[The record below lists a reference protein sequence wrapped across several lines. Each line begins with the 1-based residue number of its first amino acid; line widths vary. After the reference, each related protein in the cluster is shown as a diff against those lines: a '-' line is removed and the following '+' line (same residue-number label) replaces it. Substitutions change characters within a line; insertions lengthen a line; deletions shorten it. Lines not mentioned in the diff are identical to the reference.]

1 MAPFIAIDFTGQKG
15 SENCSVAPMMGK
27 ARKVSKGLTSGFVP
41 DYRHSVETVGESEG
55 FGSSV
60 RVENEM
66 TASGDSLPIKRKYEN
81 YDKYGVPVQ
90 VVSMSTISRSK
101 KKDLKTRLKKELEL
115 LRSFE
120 REVSSSSNVVFS
132 PSSETRSCSDGK
144 KRPTI
149 NSYQGPSAVSNIQRG
164 RKLAPPRKGPGLK
177 QCQSGKIQTG
187 RSAASLSTP
196 IDTLLKQCLTL
207 LDRLMS
213 HQYGWVFND
222 PVDAEKLNIPDYHTV
237 IKHPMDL
244 GTVKRR
250 LTGGDYSNLLNFAND
265 VRLTFSNAMSYNPRG
280 TDVHVMAETLS
291 KIFETRWKQIAK
303 KLNSSASMQSMPSR
317 VGSSF
322 GTGNGAPVHDINK
335 NEASS
340 TDSKIKLDSVRQ
352 TMTDKEKQSLITELE
367 ALLGELPDKI
377 VNFLKEQSSTAG
389 QTCED
394 EIEID
399 LEALDDDTLFQ
410 LRKLIDEY
418 KQEKHKIYLEAGP
431 CEIELVREPGI
442 SNSSILA
449 NKGDNQAEMDVDVG
463 ENDISLVNYPPV
475 EIDKD
480 AAHKESK
487 LNSSSTSSSDSGSS
501 SSDSGSSSDHE
512 SDGPEVSASASNV
525 KVSLADP
532 GENIDKSNVKN
543 DGTNTPQLDENDSH
557 NKLPHMNAETHQ
569 EEENAPSERPVS
581 PDKLYRAALLRSRFA
596 DTILKAREK
605 TLEQG
610 EDQDPEK
617 LRIEREQLERQL
629 KAEKARLQADA
640 KAAEEARKKAD
651 AEVAAEA
658 AAEARR
664 KRELEREAARE
675 ALLKMEKT
683 VEINENSKFM
693 EDLEMLR
700 AAAAEEVVI
709 PSTSAEERIPDQSQ
723 SLEQLGSFNF
733 QGNSNPLEQLGL
745 YMKVDEEEEEEE
757 EASGGRPD

>member
-431 CEIELVREPGI
+431 CEIEQLVREPGI

-449 NKGDNQAEMDVDVG
+449 NK
-463 ENDISLVNYPPV
+463 
-475 EIDKD
+475 
-480 AAHKESK
+480 
-487 LNSSSTSSSDSGSS
+487 
-501 SSDSGSSSDHE
+501 DSGSSSDHE